1 MNLSAAQ
8 KALVEKLIKK
18 HSPAIRDAFM
28 QAVYSARKTI
38 DLDALVDA
46 LSRNDL
52 AGAMQV
58 INITPE
64 KFWSV
69 AAASEAAFMSA
80 GALAESAFPLWV
92 QGNFSFNGGHP
103 RAIQLAR
110 SHAADLVQGIA
121 DDQVAAIRLYL
132 ESALTG
138 DRGVTSVAL
147 DITGRINSLTKRRE
161 GGIIGLTS
169 QQTDWVINARYEL
182 QRLDENYFTRALRDK
197 RLDKAIRAAMD
208 SGKPLSRQEIDKA
221 INRYKDN
228 WLAYRGRLIGENE
241 AFTAQSLGRHEAMQQ
256 MLEGGVVGR
265 ITKKWIHGHSK
276 KPRPDHRALDGVV
289 KDMADDF
296 TMSDGTRMAMPHD
309 PRGGAKHSAKCKCT
323 MFYRPIPPKE

>member
-8 KALVEKLIKK
+8 KALIEKLVRK
-18 HSPAIRDAFM
+18 HSPAIRDAFL
-28 QAVYSARKTI
+28 QAIYSARKTI
-38 DLDALVDA
+38 DLAALIDA

-52 AGAMQV
+52 AAAMQV
-58 INITPE
+58 IDITSE

-103 RAIQLAR
+103 RAIQIAR
-110 SHAADLVQGIA
+110 GHAATLVQGIA
-121 DDQVAAIRLYL
+121 DDQVVAVRRFL
-132 ESALTG
+132 EDALAG
-138 DRGVTSVAL
+138 DRGLRSVAL
-147 DITGRINSLTKRRE
+147 DITGRLNPLTKRRE
-161 GGIIGLTS
+161 GGILGLTS
-169 QQTDWVINARYEL
+169 EQTDWVINARYEL
-182 QRLDENYFTRALRDK
+182 TNLDPNYFSRVLRDK

-208 SGKPLSRQEIDKA
+208 SGKPLSQQAIDKA
-221 INRYKDN
+221 IGRYKDN

-256 MLEGGVVGR
+256 MLDGGVVGR
-265 ITKKWIHGHSK
+265 VTKKWIHGHSK
-276 KPRPDHRALDGVV
+276 RPRPDHRAMDGVV
-289 KDMADDF
+289 KEMAEDF
-296 TMSDGTRMAMPHD
+296 QMSDGTRMAMPHD